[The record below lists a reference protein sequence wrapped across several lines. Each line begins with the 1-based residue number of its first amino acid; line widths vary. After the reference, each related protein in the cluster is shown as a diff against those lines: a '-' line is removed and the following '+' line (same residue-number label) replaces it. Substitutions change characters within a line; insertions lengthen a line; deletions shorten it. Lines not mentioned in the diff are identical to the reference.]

1 MINFKSVQPRF
12 EMFLPYKKIIVLS
25 GISGLCLL
33 GILAAKPPENKTEY
47 KNLKVLSK
55 NISDEDMDFVMQSF
69 SVNLGANCL
78 FCHPG
83 KQNGTEFSIDYV
95 TDILQNKRV
104 ARDMLTM
111 TMKLNKKYFNSPLT
125 GLMNTRG
132 KIWCKTCHQ
141 GSPVPILK
149 PAKSR

>member
-1 MINFKSVQPRF
+1 
-12 EMFLPYKKIIVLS
+12 MFLPYKKIIVLFTLAALS
-25 GISGLCLL
+25 LL
-33 GILAAKPPENKTEY
+33 GIQAVKPPQADKPEY

-69 SVNLGANCL
+69 GVNLGANCL

-83 KQNGTEFSIDYV
+83 KQTGTEFSIDYV
-95 TDILQNKRV
+95 TDVLQNKRI
-104 ARDMLTM
+104 ARDMLKM
-111 TMKLNKKYFNSPLT
+111 TMKLNKKYFNTTLT

-141 GSPVPILK
+141 GSPVPILP
-149 PAKSR
+149 PAKTR